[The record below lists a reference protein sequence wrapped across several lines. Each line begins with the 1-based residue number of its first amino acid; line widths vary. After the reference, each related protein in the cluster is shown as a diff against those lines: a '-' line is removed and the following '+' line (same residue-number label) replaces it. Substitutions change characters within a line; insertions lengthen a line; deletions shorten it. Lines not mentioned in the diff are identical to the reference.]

1 MSSVELRKK
10 VIKKLESANDLLLE
24 EILGIIELDNA
35 KSEMLSIPKEHMQAI
50 AIGLAEI
57 DAGETVTN
65 EEVNNRVRKWLD
77 K

>member
-1 MSSVELRKK
+1 MSSVELREK

-35 KSEMLSIPKEHMQAI
+35 KSEMLSIPKEHKQAI

-65 EEVNNRVRKWLD
+65 EEVCYRMKIIL
-77 K
+77 